1 MAISVFILNVFRCCG
16 VWRPDQSQSK
26 LKRHSYLIHTSLVV
40 GAVCTFL
47 LSQMIYLL
55 QMIDVEIEAIANNT
69 FMLVTTICVACKM
82 GSLLK
87 HQRAI
92 QGFVDILNNDICR
105 PKSID
110 EIEKQNVFEKN
121 MRRWILFYESLV
133 GVTITAVTLSSIM
146 LRKLPFNGW
155 VPFEHRTFIGFW
167 CAYVHQSFA
176 DASCAAIGSS
186 FDLLFCNLLN
196 LACAQLNILR
206 IRLQSI
212 PSIISEA
219 SKDRQLHSE
228 STKDLEAR
236 ILGKCVRHHLHIIK
250 FVKSVNETFGTVIFI
265 QCAVSTYV
273 LCISTYMITTLP
285 LGSEFSFLIAYMITM
300 LSQIYLYCWH
310 GNELMLQSVNVH
322 NALYAMDW
330 PILTIGTQK
339 KLIMIVSRSF
349 KPLSFQCGGIIVLSL
364 DTYTKLLKLSYSIYN
379 FLKTSE

>member
-1 MAISVFILNVFRCCG
+1 MAISVYLLKVFNIFG
-16 VWRPDQSQSK
+16 VWRPDQFQSHF
-26 LKRHSYLIHTSLVV
+26 KRLFYLIHTLFIVGTVSTFFISLVINV
-40 GAVCTFL
+40 LLMIEVEIEDFADNTFL
-47 LSQMIYLL
+47 L
-55 QMIDVEIEAIANNT
+55 
-69 FMLVTTICVACKM
+69 VTIFTSLCKIV
-82 GSLLK
+82 SLLI

-92 QGFVDILNNDICR
+92 ESFIDIFNNDVCK
-105 PKSID
+105 PKSIE
-110 EIEKQNVFEKN
+110 EIEKQNVSEKN
-121 MRRWILFYESLV
+121 MRLWILFYESFV
-133 GVTITAVTLSSIM
+133 GLAVVTVVSGSFISRT
-146 LRKLPFNGW
+146 LPFNAW
-155 VPFEHRTFIGFW
+155 IPFEHKTFIGFW
-167 CAYVHQSFA
+167 CAYVHQCFA
-176 DASCAAIGSS
+176 ETCCAAIGSCV
-186 FDLLFCNLLN
+186 DLLFCNLLN
-196 LACAQLNILR
+196 LACAQLNILKS
-206 IRLQSI
+206 RLQSI
-212 PSIISEA
+212 PSTISEA
-219 SKDRQLHSE
+219 SKDGPLHSE